1 MPNRLIIMKKGYML
15 HYKTIKSPIGKI
27 TLVTSDEALVAL
39 YVGNEP
45 MPKMDLAKKNE
56 AHKILVLAEQ
66 QLNEYFKGVRKNFEL
81 PLNPEGTE
89 FQTKAWKALSKIPYG
104 EIWSYGKQANYLKAP
119 KAQRA
124 VGGANGKNPI
134 PVIIPCHRVIGSTG
148 KLTGFSGGMSMKVYL
163 LKLEGHQVDADA
175 LKVL

>member
-1 MPNRLIIMKKGYML
+1 M
-15 HYKTIKSPIGKI
+15 HYKTMKSPIGKI
-27 TLVTSDEALVAL
+27 TLVTSEEALVAL
-39 YVGNEP
+39 YVNDEP
-45 MPKMDLAKKNE
+45 MPKMSSAKINKT
-56 AHKILVLAEQ
+56 HKILLLAEQ
-66 QLNEYFKGVRKNFEL
+66 QLNEYFQGLRKKFEI

-89 FQTKAWKALSKIPYG
+89 FQNKVWKALSKIPYG
-104 EIWSYGKQANYLKAP
+104 EIWSYGQQADYLKAP

-163 LKLEGHQVDADA
+163 LKLEGHQVDTDA
-175 LKVL
+175 LKIKI

>member
-1 MPNRLIIMKKGYML
+1 ML
-15 HYKTIKSPIGKI
+15 HYKTMKSPIGKI
-27 TLVTSDEALVAL
+27 TLVSSEEALVAL
-39 YVGNEP
+39 YVNDEL
-45 MPKMDLAKKNE
+45 MPKKDFAKKNE
-56 AHKILVLAEQ
+56 THKILTLAEQ
-66 QLNEYFKGVRKNFEL
+66 QLNEYFDGRRKIFDL

-89 FQTKAWKALSKIPYG
+89 FQNKAWKALAKIPYG
-104 EIWSYGKQANYLKAP
+104 QIWSYGKQAEYLKAP

-163 LKLEGHQVDADA
+163 LKLEGHQVDADT
-175 LKVL
+175 LKIII